1 MSSLILVKFWVKNI
15 IPKLM
20 ILLFKWRKRQIT
32 WKIKLFNL
40 IISENTHLVKKKK
53 YQAYCHSFPEY
64 IQYGSC
70 RCHTV
75 YANSIAGFPEYYTV
89 YNIRLFLLF
98 ELFLINSKKIIHLKN
113 TKQQR
118 RAHTITVL
126 LFYTQYI
133 FTTQC
138 KIIKNI
144 NIYIFT

>member
-1 MSSLILVKFWVKNI
+1 MCEKDIFNILFYYHCEMIFFTQNFTKISDVIFGIQMSIFFRSEKKND
-15 IPKLM
+15 
-20 ILLFKWRKRQIT
+20 
-32 WKIKLFNL
+32 
-40 IISENTHLVKKKK
+40 
-53 YQAYCHSFPEY
+53 QAYCHSFPEY